1 MRPWRLSRLES
12 RRLLKATIE
21 AHQSQLGRAA
31 RGELEAKVEAALA
44 WAEERFDPA
53 LGTFRAFAR
62 VPRDLAVSQFFAAH
76 TVENLRHELEDDRL
90 RDAATRDDAGLISFL
105 KHVRRKITWL
115 QRHRPLTWHVA
126 GMTPEEFRD
135 HAELELIDFIRT
147 GRFVQYERRA
157 GVEATFLALRAVR
170 YRLRKVHELVEL
182 DLGQPRDA
190 HVARITLVLGRT
202 QTL

>member
-1 MRPWRLSRLES
+1 MNNLPLPL
-12 RRLLKATIE
+12 
-21 AHQSQLGRAA
+21 AA
-31 RGELEAKVEAALA
+31 FV
-44 WAEERFDPA
+44 
-53 LGTFRAFAR
+53 
-62 VPRDLAVSQFFAAH
+62 
-76 TVENLRHELEDDRL
+76 
-90 RDAATRDDAGLISFL
+90 AGLISFL

-170 YRLRKVHELVEL
+170 YRLRTRCQIYEVVPIADVDNFGIRTTPESLL
-182 DLGQPRDA
+182 IGQQTDHLTGTRLARAEARLKTPRQRFWMRAFIHDIQSDPKGRLNA
-190 HVARITLVLGRT
+190 ARVARRLGKNRSNAIRALET
-202 QTL
+202 IRKVIREVEREDLAID